1 MAMEAAPSSPPPG
14 GSPTSGPGSPLMA
27 METAPSFLFFA
38 FVFLLS
44 SRNIK
49 QTNGTRFVSF
59 NA

>member
-27 METAPSFLFFA
+27 METAPSFLFLLF
-38 FVFLLS
+38 FFLFG

-49 QTNGTRFVSF
+49 QTNGIRFVSF
-59 NA
+59 